1 MTRKRVTVEMV
12 RDSRLSELRKESKYQ
27 KALNDI
33 IKNSGTDF
41 KCKGDSFY
49 LMQELIDKY
58 LLEHDEDSFKVKQ

>member
-1 MTRKRVTVEMV
+1 MTRKIVTVEMV

-41 KCKGDSFY
+41 KCREDSFY

-58 LLEHDEDSFKVKQ
+58 LLEHDGSGPFCF

>member
-1 MTRKRVTVEMV
+1 MTRKIVTVEMV

-33 IKNSGTDF
+33 IKNSGTEF
-41 KCKGDSFY
+41 NCEHDSFY

-58 LLEHDEDSFKVKQ
+58 LLEHDEDGTFNF

>member
-1 MTRKRVTVEMV
+1 MTRKIVTVEMV

-33 IKNSGTDF
+33 IKNSGTEF
-41 KCKGDSFY
+41 NCENDSFY

-58 LLEHDEDSFKVKQ
+58 LLEHDENGPFCF

>member
-1 MTRKRVTVEMV
+1 MTGRRVTVEMV

-33 IKNSGTDF
+33 IKNSGTEF
-41 KCKGDSFY
+41 NCENDSFY

-58 LLEHDEDSFKVKQ
+58 LLEHDENGPFCF